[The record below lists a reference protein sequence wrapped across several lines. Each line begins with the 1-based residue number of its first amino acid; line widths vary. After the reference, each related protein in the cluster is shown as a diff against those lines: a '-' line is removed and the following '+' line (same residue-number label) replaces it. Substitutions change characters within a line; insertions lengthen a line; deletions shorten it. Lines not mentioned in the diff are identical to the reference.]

1 MKISDIFEE
10 INLEYPDDPH
20 DVHNDDR
27 WAPETKVMNVK
38 ADVLSEKHFEIF
50 KTITPEKEKQTIEF
64 QIWQQK
70 KRLFFNQGLKSKKI
84 CTQTTRG
91 WENYFQK
98 DRKKLN
104 NANFGKPLKT
114 HAGTHLERNTFYK
127 P

>member
-70 KRLFFNQGLKSKKI
+70 KIVFQSRFEIKKDLHTNNKRMGKLFSK
-84 CTQTTRG
+84 G
-91 WENYFQK
+91 
-98 DRKKLN
+98 
-104 NANFGKPLKT
+104 
-114 HAGTHLERNTFYK
+114 
-127 P
+127 